1 NHKCRPQ
8 EEEWLEF
15 RSQLAADLRHFLGS
29 LACEHVFYGEN
40 TSGVFGDLSSATAIA
55 CRMVGT
61 IGMGPDRLSPE
72 MSARAVN
79 FGEQLISV
87 AEIPAGLHAQGTW
100 QGAVLSN
107 PRGRRVV
114 AQLLGAAY
122 IDDWRLMNVTKDAT
136 DQAAEALIVQGEL
149 VGDEISGLLDS
160 VGLRE
165 PKPADPY
172 PPELPMVPD
181 MRTPIAVSSES
192 A

>member
-1 NHKCRPQ
+1 M
-8 EEEWLEF
+8 
-15 RSQLAADLRHFLGS
+15 AADLRHFLGS
-29 LACEHVFYGEN
+29 IACEHVFYGEN

-61 IGMGPDRLSPE
+61 IGMGPDNLSPE
-72 MSARAVN
+72 MSARAIR

-114 AQLLGAAY
+114 SQLLGAAY
-122 IDDWRLMNVTKDAT
+122 IDDWRLMNINKEAI

-160 VGLRE
+160 VGLRQATA
-165 PKPADPY
+165 ADPY
-172 PPELPMVPD
+172 PPELPAVPD
-181 MRTPIAVSSES
+181 MRPGLAAAEQTA
-192 A
+192 

>member
-1 NHKCRPQ
+1 
-8 EEEWLEF
+8 
-15 RSQLAADLRHFLGS
+15 
-29 LACEHVFYGEN
+29 
-40 TSGVFGDLSSATAIA
+40 
-55 CRMVGT
+55 MVGT
-61 IGMGPDRLSPE
+61 IGMGPDNLTPE
-72 MSARAVN
+72 MSAKAIR

-122 IDDWRLMNVTKDAT
+122 IDDWRLMNVNKEAI

-165 PKPADPY
+165 PTAADPY
-172 PPELPMVPD
+172 PPELPAIPD
-181 MRTPIAVSSES
+181 YRPSIAAAEQS